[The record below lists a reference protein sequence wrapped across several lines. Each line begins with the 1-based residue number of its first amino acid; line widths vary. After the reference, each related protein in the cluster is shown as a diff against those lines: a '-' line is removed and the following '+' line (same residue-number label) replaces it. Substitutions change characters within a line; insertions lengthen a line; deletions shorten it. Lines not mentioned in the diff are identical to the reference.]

1 MSVKRMR
8 TLLSLATEQG
18 INIKKMSVCEFAH
31 FSKSMKLYQSKG

>member
-1 MSVKRMR
+1 MSVKRMK

-31 FSKSMKLYQSKG
+31 FSKSVKLYQSKG